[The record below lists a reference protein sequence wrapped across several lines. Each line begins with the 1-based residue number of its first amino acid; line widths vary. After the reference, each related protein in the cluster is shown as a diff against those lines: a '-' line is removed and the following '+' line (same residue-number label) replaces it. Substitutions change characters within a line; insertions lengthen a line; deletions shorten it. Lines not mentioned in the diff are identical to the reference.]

1 MDNVDKTP
9 HNLFSG
15 DEIVP
20 SYGTDIRRTFKL
32 FLPIFL
38 GQIAST
44 CMSVVDT
51 IMSGMAG
58 STQLA
63 GVAIGASLF
72 WPGVLFI
79 IGMSLTIQP
88 TVAQLRGAGKCEQ
101 IPHRMHLSTVIILII
116 SVIVGLIMAAMSLI
130 YELIPNADPEMV
142 RVGKWYLI
150 TVAFGMP
157 GFAIYNILRGYWEGL
172 GNTVPTSVF
181 GVVALALNVPL
192 NYIFI
197 FGKLGL
203 PAFGGIGCGIATTI
217 TIYVTSVFMLIY
229 VRKAKYF
236 ARYRI
241 YDKSYPIYWNEV
253 KQLLHFGIPLA
264 LSTTVEVTCFSLVS
278 LLLSPFGPT
287 MVASHS
293 IAMNVSAFIF
303 MIPLA
308 LGSATTI
315 RVGEA
320 MGAGHWNR
328 ALHSTYGALVLSLFF
343 FTLSLVILLL
353 GRDLIVDLYTDDP
366 EVMVLGSFLL
376 LYCAVYQL
384 PDFIQAITIGVLR
397 GFKDSKIIFLCTV
410 VSYWIA
416 GMPVGY
422 VLAYGLVGPKAMAA
436 EGFWIGFITSLT
448 VASVLYIIR
457 ITYLFKTRKLP
468 RTFHFT
474 AGE

>member
-1 MDNVDKTP
+1 MDNVEKTS

-20 SYGTDIRRTFKL
+20 SYGSDMRRTFKL

-63 GVAIGASLF
+63 GVAIGASF
-72 WPGVLFI
+72 YWPGMLFI
-79 IGMSLTIQP
+79 IGMCLTIQP
-88 TVAQLRGAGKCEQ
+88 TVAQLRGAGKCEL
-101 IPHRMHLSTVIILII
+101 IPQRMHLSTVIILIT
-116 SVIVGLIMAAMSLI
+116 SVIVGIIMALMSLI
-130 YELIPNADPEMV
+130 YEVIPNADPEMAN
-142 RVGKWYLI
+142 VGKWYLI
-150 TVAFGMP
+150 SVAFGMP

-181 GVVALALNVPL
+181 GVVALLLNIPL

-197 FGKLGL
+197 FGKFGI
-203 PAFGGIGCGIATTI
+203 PAFGGVGCGIATTL
-217 TIYVTSVFMLIY
+217 TIYITALLMLIY

-236 ARYRI
+236 ARFRLFER
-241 YDKSYPIYWNEV
+241 SYPIYWAEV

-328 ALHSTYGALVLSLFF
+328 ALRSTFGSLILSMLFLSVSLVL
-343 FTLSLVILLL
+343 LLL
-353 GRDLIVDLYTDDP
+353 GRDLIVDIYTDDP
-366 EVMVLGSFLL
+366 EVMVLGAFLL
-376 LYCAVYQL
+376 IYCAVYQL
-384 PDFIQAITIGVLR
+384 PDFIQAVSIGVLR
-397 GFKDSKIIFLCTV
+397 GFKDSKVIFVCTII
-410 VSYWIA
+410 SYWIA

-422 VLAYGLVGPKAMAA
+422 VLAYGIVGPKEMAA
-436 EGFWIGFITSLT
+436 EGFWIGFISSLT
-448 VASVLYIIR
+448 VASLLYLTR
-457 ITYLFKTRKLP
+457 ITYLFKTKKLP

-474 AGE
+474 EGE